1 MLAQAMP
8 TYPLMFKTP
17 EGQARYFA
25 AYDAALKLWPVP
37 VESFD
42 VRTRFGPT
50 HVHVSG
56 PASAPPL
63 LLLHGLGIS
72 STMWYPNVAKLS
84 RAYRVYA
91 LDTIGDKGK
100 SVCTRSLRTQLDFV
114 DWLDDVFGELQLEKV
129 NIIGMSYGGFLG
141 LNLALAAPE
150 RLMKLI
156 LLAPAASL
164 LPLLPQFYVPLM
176 AARLLPGLPATRN
189 MMLRIFAQHDVNA
202 SPVVEQFL
210 LKTDFQGDYNVLP
223 PVYPD
228 EALRQIKAP
237 TLLLIGAHEIIYD
250 PQAALKRAANLIPNI
265 QTHLIPGAG
274 HALTLDQPELVNARL
289 LEFLNK

>member
-1 MLAQAMP
+1 
-8 TYPLMFKTP
+8 MFKTP

-25 AYDAALKLWPVP
+25 AYEATLALWPVP

-42 VRTRFGPT
+42 VPTRFGPT

-56 PASAPPL
+56 PANAPPL

-72 STMWYPNVAKLS
+72 STMWYANMAELS

-100 SVCTRSLRTQLDFV
+100 SVCTRSLLTRSDFV
-114 DWLDDVFGELQLEKV
+114 DWLSDVFGELRLEQV
-129 NIIGMSYGGFLG
+129 HLIGMSYGGFLG
-141 LNLALAAPE
+141 LNLALSAPE
-150 RLMKLI
+150 RLLKLI

-164 LPLLPQFYVPLM
+164 LPVLPQFYVPLM
-176 AARLLPGLPATRN
+176 AARLLPGLPSARN
-189 MMLRIFAQHDVNA
+189 LMLRIFARPEVRE
-202 SPVVEQFL
+202 SPVAEQLL

-223 PVYPD
+223 PVYTD
-228 EALRQIKAP
+228 EELQQIKAP
-237 TLLLIGAHEIIYD
+237 TLLLIGEHEIIYE
-250 PQAALKRAANLIPNI
+250 PQAALKRAASLIPNI

-274 HALTLDQPELVNARL
+274 HALTLDQPELVNAKL
-289 LEFLNK
+289 LEFLKE